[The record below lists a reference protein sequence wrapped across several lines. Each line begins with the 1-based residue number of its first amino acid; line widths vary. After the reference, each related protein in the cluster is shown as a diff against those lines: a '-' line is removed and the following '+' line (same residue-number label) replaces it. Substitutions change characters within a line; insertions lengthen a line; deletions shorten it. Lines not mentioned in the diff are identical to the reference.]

1 MAASPRQANGTKEGG
16 AMNWDW
22 WRILRYLILFAC
34 VLAVITLV
42 VYGIETLTAPDIQQM
57 PETRG

>member
-1 MAASPRQANGTKEGG
+1 MT
-16 AMNWDW
+16 WDW

-34 VLAVITLV
+34 VLAMITLV